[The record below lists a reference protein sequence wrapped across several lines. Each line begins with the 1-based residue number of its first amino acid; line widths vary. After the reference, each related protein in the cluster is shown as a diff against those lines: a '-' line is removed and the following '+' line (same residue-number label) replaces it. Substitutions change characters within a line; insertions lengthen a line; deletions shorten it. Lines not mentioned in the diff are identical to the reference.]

1 MHNAHMQMVD
11 RWRLDSFSMLRGR
24 VTGDSSTHV
33 HSMSMH
39 FYSVQTG
46 FLTYN
51 KNYSMDCLKV
61 MCAVAASI
69 HPKSSG

>member
-39 FYSVQTG
+39 FYSVQTE

-51 KNYSMDCLKV
+51 KN
-61 MCAVAASI
+61 
-69 HPKSSG
+69 